1 MRAVWFRSRAFE
13 GLDDDVASDLDP
25 EWSGPTIRDLGELV
39 GMIGVPM
46 PRDGSES
53 RTFVSGN
60 VVPWGSK
67 RSSR

>member
-1 MRAVWFRSRAFE
+1 MRAVRFRSRALE
-13 GLDDDVASDLDP
+13 EPDEAVVSDLDP
-25 EWSGPTIRDLGELV
+25 DWSGPTISDLGELV
-39 GMIGVPM
+39 GMIGIPI
-46 PRDGSES
+46 PREGSAS